1 VHPITVAIA
10 RRIGRIE
17 GEQAALGVAI
27 AFEDLAIGVTAL
39 ELGFDIATLNIRHF
53 RVIPDL
59 NVMRL

>member
-39 ELGFDIATLNIRHF
+39 ELGFDIATLTSATF
-53 RVIPDL
+53 G
-59 NVMRL
+59 